1 MTMKHFRYNLSKLQ
15 VVFEPSVI
23 NIMTSKA
30 QLGYNTKERGGV
42 LLGRLFPDENLIVVV
57 DAIESPAVSSG
68 YTELY
73 VNNDIANKKMKQ
85 HWKESGGK
93 ITYVGDWHT
102 HPEAIPSPSFIDR
115 DTFKSTYR
123 SSKIDQN
130 VLLCVIIGTNALEK
144 GGFWV
149 GVQRYFRLYKLH
161 YNLKNKLF
169 YYQSS

>member
-1 MTMKHFRYNLSKLQ
+1 MKHFLYSLPKIQ
-15 VVFEPSVI
+15 VVFEPSVV
-23 NIMTSKA
+23 NIMTSKT
-30 QLGYNTKERGGV
+30 QLDRNVKERGGV
-42 LLGRLFPDENLIVVV
+42 LLGRLFPNENLIVVV
-57 DAIESPAVSSG
+57 DAIESPAISSS

-73 VNNDIANKKMKQ
+73 VNNNISNKKIQQ

-102 HPEAIPSPSFIDR
+102 HPEMTPSPSFIDR

-130 VLLCVIIGTNALEK
+130 FLLCVIIGTSSFEE
-144 GGFWV
+144 GGLWV

-169 YYQSS
+169 FYKPS